1 MTDEKKPRER
11 SDAEPETRKQAE
23 TAARQGAPDGTPSE
37 ASAAEAG
44 ADPADAEAPGPG
56 AARPEGPE
64 AQIAQLEA
72 EKAELRDQ
80 LLRALADVENTR
92 RRLQREL
99 DEKLKYATA
108 PLAKDLLGVA
118 DNLGRALAAVPAEVR
133 EQEAVESLIA
143 GVEMTEKALLEA
155 FAKHGIERIDP
166 VGQRLDPHRHEAM
179 MEIQDP
185 SKPSGTVAQVFEA
198 GYELRGRLLRPAR
211 VAVAKGGPA
220 GPGGQGGEG
229 GEPGST
235 VDTKA

>member
-1 MTDEKKPRER
+1 MTDDKKPRER
-11 SDAEPETRKQAE
+11 TEAE
-23 TAARQGAPDGTPSE
+23 TASPGAKAAAGAPAEERGRGAAD
-37 ASAAEAG
+37 ASQDANPEAG
-44 ADPADAEAPGPG
+44 ADTAAEPGQAPG
-56 AARPEGPE
+56 ESDPE
-64 AQIAQLEA
+64 ARLAQLEA
-72 EKAELRDQ
+72 EKAELREQ

-99 DEKLKYATA
+99 DEKLKYAAA

-118 DNLGRALAAVPAEVR
+118 DNLGRALASVPAEVR
-133 EQEAVESLIA
+133 GQEAVQGLIA

-166 VGQRLDPHRHEAM
+166 AGQKLDPHRHEAM

-211 VAVAKGGPA
+211 VAVAKGGAA
-220 GPGGQGGEG
+220 GNGEAG
-229 GEPGST
+229 EAGEPGAR